1 MKHKFYTQ
9 LCLLFYRIEPP
20 DPPEN
25 KLIDTSKA
33 HSLVLDTKTSSL
45 LLNLLKQSPSICY
58 RWLQIVS
65 LMLREQNPATLASS
79 ALQRS
84 VEEKE
89 KDEKELLEIRQREIM
104 EKQSKIKKYAGSR

>member
-1 MKHKFYTQ
+1 
-9 LCLLFYRIEPP
+9 
-20 DPPEN
+20 
-25 KLIDTSKA
+25 
-33 HSLVLDTKTSSL
+33 
-45 LLNLLKQSPSICY
+45 
-58 RWLQIVS
+58 
-65 LMLREQNPATLASS
+65 MLREQNPATLASS